1 MRTGKDYRYG
11 LRGQGRPEGVET
23 PPESAPIERKRRPGA
38 AERQIDVEFEGL
50 THLVDTPA
58 PYESLTI
65 DHLNLEPHRGGYRVR
80 YADEAVLTEPNQNRR
95 PFAIVSLAGHLTY
108 ALHYFLKPNETK
120 PLEWVRLT
128 VRGNAAYVMLDDH
141 VFLTMRYLGLVSD
154 WNTNPKL
161 VRADVGDVFF
171 EEEGGYLQVGRN
183 LFTFDRLVLREDG
196 MIELYNVQPV
206 AGVNDNTP
214 PNPNDPILWV
224 SRSQVQPAPSIRDI
238 RWVTEANTSQ
248 TIAQFPFIAP
258 LCATTEPL
266 TFSATTL
273 TIDTSNQT
281 SPLPWLLY
289 QAGNP
294 PRMTEETARRDASTI
309 WYSRGSAIYNHPNG
323 GVGWVGLSVGDVATP
338 KFQRITNPPSNPYSV
353 VPTSASTP
361 NEVFTDAIN
370 VPDWF
375 RPHYLA
381 TEGAVFCR
389 PGETTIDILT
399 HVVDWNRMRA
409 SRVYEP
415 GTMIRS
421 GDWTHRFLRY
431 PPRVRHTLGAAFFDW
446 KDDIENNSWYE
457 MGLMPPYRSM
467 NDDRFQISRLYV
479 LNANG
484 DVFTIDGKAWTAL
497 DASNTPLSQA
507 NAQNQAIFL
516 TSRYQYLAYGF
527 KTLSHAGS
535 RKVSVCARWIT
546 GDQYQMTRVVYRFI
560 NPEWLGTSVPVI
572 MSGSVLNVQTDMAAH
587 GQNHYTNHFKV
598 RLVHEDLSPLGDA
611 SDPKLPPSSSTNPF
625 ASVEPKRFYY
635 KVPNNYVYS
644 YDISSINEPY
654 YTITIPKLTL
664 YNAGSELPE
673 EAIAIYGVIGNEQ
686 GGFTY
691 VPVAPKD
698 EELTLFPILSIGRKT
713 VRKEISP
720 NEGGYQY
727 VVKTLVLENLTLKVP
742 KNATGKPYV
751 GLELRVLTPGL
762 SRELANGVSPQT
774 MPTYTSRAAIAASG
788 LDLPFYTVLEIEAN
802 TYVGSPLAAS
812 KRNYE
817 FFFAANPPAEET
829 PIDYQFTA
837 SVLHGDSWGKSTPL
851 RASQG
856 KGTHLEFD
864 VFIPPSIDLHKAS
877 VQLLIGYMT
886 SSGLKTI
893 ARRKLTSADLNQT
906 ITVKIPA
913 SQLNIPKGEFYQSDT
928 SPTYGPIVTDALR
941 IVVAGK
947 SAAYLSHMLMGLAW
961 HLRPTTAESGVVVPL
976 PDNDMLLTK
985 YQGKS
990 FFVSGSNAYVLVTEN
1005 ALTATFLPTSAAV
1018 HVIQPRT
1025 QNDAKPF
1032 SNLIDGLLHV
1042 SEDGVYMAE
1051 EKILAF
1057 TERLPNTI
1065 LGLYVL
1071 DLTHTPLIVVEK
1083 TDSIDIYQNDKQNAG
1098 FMRWDV
1104 LRNAVSERR
1113 INQIEMIDGYLY
1125 LVSPQGFGTGAT
1137 ALNPAHIVRVASAT
1151 SFLPASRA
1159 RYQSGALRSP
1169 VGLRARKMRVV
1180 FLEPET
1186 RSSAPERIEVRFY
1199 RKLIGEPNNSVVS
1212 TIRFT
1217 DNRTRPIPHRDHKLE
1232 SLNIEVRWLDTE
1244 TVIKRLELI
1253 TYPGVNW

>member
-11 LRGQGRPEGVET
+11 LRGQGRPKGVET
-23 PPESAPIERKRRPGA
+23 PPESAPIERRRRPSA
-38 AERQIDVEFEGL
+38 AERQIDVEFEGV

-58 PYESLTI
+58 PYESITM

-80 YADEAVLTEPNQNRR
+80 YADEVFLTEPNINRR
-95 PFAIVSLAGHLTY
+95 PFAIVSIAGHLTY
-108 ALHYFLKPNETK
+108 ALHYFLKPNEKK

-141 VFLTMRYLGLVSD
+141 VFLTMRYLGLVYD
-154 WNTNPKL
+154 WNANPKL
-161 VRADVGDVFF
+161 VQADVGDVFF
-171 EEEGGYLQVGRN
+171 EEEGGYLQVERN
-183 LFTFDRLVLREDG
+183 LFTFERLVLREDG
-196 MIELYNVQPV
+196 LIELYNVSPV
-206 AGVNDNTP
+206 ADANDQTP
-214 PNPNDPILWV
+214 PQPGQPILWV

-238 RWVTEANTSQ
+238 RWVTEANTNN
-248 TIAQFPFIAP
+248 TINQFPFVSP
-258 LCATTEPL
+258 LCATTAPL
-266 TFSATTL
+266 SSDASTL
-273 TIDTSNQT
+273 TIETSNQNN
-281 SPLPWLLY
+281 PLPWLIYLP
-289 QAGNP
+289 NHP
-294 PRMTEETARRDASTI
+294 PRMFEETGARDAGTI
-309 WYSRGSAIYNHPNG
+309 WYGRGPLVYNHPNS

-338 KFQRITNPPSNPYSV
+338 KFQRITDPPSNPYSV
-353 VPTSASTP
+353 VPTSTDTP
-361 NEVFTDAIN
+361 NEVFANTTT

-381 TEGAVFCR
+381 TEGAVFVR
-389 PGETTIDILT
+389 PDETTSTIALSI
-399 HVVDWNRMRA
+399 VQFNKNA
-409 SRVYEP
+409 ACRVYST
-415 GTMIRS
+415 GATIRS

-431 PPRVRHTLGAAFFDW
+431 PPRVRNTLGAAVFDD
-446 KDDIENNSWYE
+446 KGDSDNNSWYE
-457 MGLMPPYRSM
+457 MGLLPPYRSKHE
-467 NDDRFQISRLYV
+467 DRFRIDRHYV

-484 DVFTIDGKAWTAL
+484 DVFTYDGKAWTAL
-497 DASNTPLSQA
+497 DASNIPLPQVDAS
-507 NAQNQAIFL
+507 NQAIFFR
-516 TSRYQYLAYGF
+516 SRHHYLAYGF
-527 KTLSHAGS
+527 KTLLHADS

-546 GDQYQMTRVVYRFI
+546 GDQYQIARVVYRWI
-560 NPEWLGTSVPVI
+560 NPEWLGTSVPVQWP
-572 MSGSVLNVQTDMAAH
+572 GSVNNIQTDMVAH
-587 GQNHYTNHFKV
+587 GRDHYINHFKV

-611 SDPKLPPSSSTNPF
+611 SDPQLPPSSPSSPF

-635 KVPNNYVYS
+635 KVPNDQIYA
-644 YDISSINEPY
+644 YDISSIHEPY
-654 YTITIPKLTL
+654 YTITIPKLTI

-673 EAIAIYGVIGNEQ
+673 EAITIYGIVGNEQ
-686 GGFTY
+686 NGYTY
-691 VPVAPKD
+691 VPVIPKD
-698 EELTLFPILSIGRKT
+698 EELTLFPILSIGRKS

-742 KNATGKPYV
+742 KNAAGKPYV

-762 SRELANGVSPQT
+762 SRELANGVPPQT
-774 MPTYTSRAAIAASG
+774 MPTYTRRAAIAASG

-817 FFFAANPPAEET
+817 FFFAASPPAEET

-837 SVLHGDSWGKSTPL
+837 GILHGDSWGKTMPL

-877 VQLLIGYMT
+877 VQLLIAYMT

-893 ARRKLTSADLNQT
+893 ARRKLTSSDLNQT
-906 ITVKIPA
+906 ITVKIPV

-947 SAAYLSHMLMGLAW
+947 SAAYLSHMSMGLAW
-961 HLRPTTAESGVVVPL
+961 HLRPISAESGVVVPL

-990 FFVSGSNAYVLVTEN
+990 FFVSGSDTYVLVTEN
-1005 ALTATFLPTSAAV
+1005 ALTATFLPTSTAV

-1032 SNLIDGLLHV
+1032 SNLIDGLLYV
-1042 SEDGVYMAE
+1042 GEDGIYLAE
-1051 EKILAF
+1051 DKILAF

-1071 DLTHTPLIVVEK
+1071 NLTHTPLIVVEK
-1083 TDSIDIYQNDKQNAG
+1083 EDAVDIYQNDKQNAG

-1104 LRNAVSERR
+1104 LRNSVSEKR

-1125 LVSPQGFGTGAT
+1125 LVAPQGFGTGNSE
-1137 ALNPAHIVRVASAT
+1137 LNPAHIVRVASST
-1151 SFLPASRA
+1151 SFLPPERA
-1159 RYQSGALRSP
+1159 RFQSGALRSP
-1169 VGLRARKMRVV
+1169 VGLRARKMRVI

-1186 RSSAPERIEVRFY
+1186 RSSAPERVEVRFY
-1199 RKLIGEPNNSVVS
+1199 RRLIGEPNNTVVS
-1212 TIRFT
+1212 TVRFT

-1244 TVIKRLELI
+1244 TVIQRLELI